1 MFRIWQ
7 HESHFILGSVFLL
20 MVMAMVFENWML
32 STVLVFIGYI
42 CFLYY
47 RLNKLEKWLSRGT
60 KTSEVYDDSG
70 FIGNIIRHLYQQ
82 QKANNKRKK
91 RTKEILRRL
100 NRNISA
106 LPDATVLLND
116 QLEIEWCNAPAQYL
130 LGINPRSDYGQRITN
145 LFRHPLFLR
154 YLITPDNKENLELE
168 SPIHHNTTLQI
179 KIVRFGHNQRLLTA
193 RNISDQKQ
201 LQEGLK
207 NFVANAS
214 HELKTPLTTI
224 SGHLEMLENE
234 NGLSQSAKKSI
245 RVAQKQ
251 SRRMHNLIQD
261 LLLLSQ
267 VESYKLQ
274 PNEGEPISISQLM
287 SNVMVSVGLNTN
299 KDNVNCEIEK
309 DMHLKG
315 IKSEIEGICIN
326 LIENAIKYGGD
337 EHAKIR
343 VSWQRNSAGEY
354 VFSVTDKGPGIN
366 EKDLPRLTERYF
378 RGSQAAGQESPT
390 GTGLGLAIVEQAA
403 VKHGGK
409 LSIKSVI
416 GKGSSFSVTFP
427 SYRALD
433 KKALQKEKD
442 NVIKLDSYQSL

>member
-1 MFRIWQ
+1 MLKIWQ
-7 HESHFILGSVFLL
+7 HESHYILGSVFLL
-20 MVMAMVFENWML
+20 IVMAMVFENWMV
-32 STVLVFIGYI
+32 STVVIFTGYI
-42 CFLYY
+42 FFLYY
-47 RLNKLEKWLSRGT
+47 RLSKLEKWLSRGT

-82 QKANNKRKK
+82 QKSHNKRKK

-116 QLEIEWCNAPAQYL
+116 ELEIEWCNAPARYL

-145 LFRHPLFLR
+145 LFRHPRFLR
-154 YLITPDNKENLELE
+154 YLIAPDNEEYLELE
-168 SPIHHNTTLQI
+168 SSIHHNTTLQI

-234 NGLSQSAKKSI
+234 SGLSQSGRKSI

-251 SRRMHNLIQD
+251 SRRMHNLIKD

-274 PNEGEPISISQLM
+274 PNEGKPISISQLM
-287 SNVMVSVGLNTN
+287 SNVMVSVGLSCD
-299 KDNVNCEIEK
+299 KGNVSCDIDKN
-309 DMHLKG
+309 MYLNG
-315 IKSEIEGICIN
+315 INSEIEGICIN
-326 LIENAIKYGGD
+326 LIENAFKYTG
-337 EHAKIR
+337 EEEAKIR
-343 VSWQRNSAGEY
+343 ISWQRNSSGEY
-354 VFSVTDKGPGIN
+354 VFTVSDKGPGIN
-366 EKDLPRLTERYF
+366 EKEIPRLTERYF
-378 RGSQAAGQESPT
+378 RGTHLGADTPT
-390 GTGLGLAIVEQAA
+390 GSGLGLAIVEQAA

-409 LSIKSVI
+409 LTIKSTL

-427 SYRALD
+427 SYRSLD
-433 KKALQKEKD
+433 KKSSDRD
-442 NVIKLDSYQSL
+442 NVIKLESYQ